1 MESMAFDV
9 SVEKAPIIAP
19 EPASPFPNPEP
30 VLLPRLEPDLLA
42 CPSHLPSADSTD
54 LVRLSNLGTISRSAR
69 PISAIRHLHPLGVLD
84 AGADR
89 CRALCRGAGGGHV
102 PRAGH
107 PRGFRCLAAA
117 QRGRR
122 RVDAVHDVRR
132 QVLLSGPA
140 ALRVEGRHGERAVG
154 QRPHEVV
161 RLGGADLVVAAAVVG
176 PEVVPEQGQVTIL
189 EVGEL

>member
-1 MESMAFDV
+1 MAFDV

-54 LVRLSNLGTISRSAR
+54 LVWLSNLGTISRSAR

-89 CRALCRGAGGGHV
+89 RRALCRGAGGGHV
-102 PRAGH
+102 PRAGR
-107 PRGFRCLAAA
+107 PRCIRCPAAA

-132 QVLLSGPA
+132 QVLLPGPA
-140 ALRVEGRHGERAVG
+140 ALRVEGRHGERAVR

-161 RLGGADLVVAAAVVG
+161 RLGGADLVVAAAVAD
-176 PEVVPEQGQVTIL
+176 PEVVPEQGQVALL